1 MSVKMSHASRKFMTT
16 PATRMISRVRSPWLT
31 KARGSLDSPS
41 SPSRRTKPPIGS
53 QLSV

>member
-1 MSVKMSHASRKFMTT
+1 MTT
-16 PATRMISRVRSPWLT
+16 PATRTTSFFQ
-31 KARGSLDSPS
+31 RGCTANERASSESPS